1 MELFFRGE
9 IQMYIEQPNQGT
21 ELPFPNGIRGR
32 GALRASRRSYAR
44 ILPGSFALA
53 CLLIALVGVLPAAA
67 AAGTIKKFTVPTAG
81 SAPNGI
87 ITGPDGAL
95 WFTEAGSGKIGR
107 VTTSGAIT
115 ELTLV
120 GGSAAGFGSHPIT
133 TGPDGTLWF
142 VEQSAG
148 KIGRLTTTGV
158 LSQFILPGN
167 IHKDEVIESA
177 KSITAGP
184 DGALW
189 FTSQNKSP
197 VTFSIVSGQI
207 GRITT
212 SGTITEFTLPGGGTR
227 LTTPHPTD
235 ITTGPDGALWFTD
248 SNLGKIGRITT
259 RGSLTQ
265 FTTPQADPIGITTGP
280 DGALWFT
287 ATFFPAA
294 KVGRVTTAGVFT
306 IFTIAS
312 SADGVSAGESIATGP
327 DGKLWFSDYD
337 STLSRGSI
345 LSITTAG
352 KVKAFP
358 FPTLNDIDGITAG
371 PDAKMWFTS
380 TNFSTNVGSV
390 GYITTS

>member
-1 MELFFRGE
+1 M
-9 IQMYIEQPNQGT
+9 Q
-21 ELPFPNGIRGR
+21 
-32 GALRASRRSYAR
+32 ASRRSYAR

-53 CLLIALVGVLPAAA
+53 CLFIALIGVLPA

-81 SAPNGI
+81 SSPNGI
-87 ITGPDGAL
+87 TTGPEGAL

-115 ELTLV
+115 ELTLT
-120 GGSAAGFGSHPIT
+120 GGSASGFGSHPIT
-133 TGPDGTLWF
+133 KGPDGALWF
-142 VEQSAG
+142 VEQSTG
-148 KIGRLTTTGV
+148 TIGRLTTTGV
-158 LSQFILPGN
+158 FSQFNLPGN
-167 IHKDEVIESA
+167 INKDEVIESA

-197 VTFSIVSGQI
+197 VTFTIVSGQL

-212 SGTITEFTLPGGGTR
+212 SGSITEFTLPSGGTR
-227 LTTPHPTD
+227 RTTPHPID

-248 SNLGKIGRITT
+248 PNLSKIGRITT
-259 RGSLTQ
+259 SGSLTQ
-265 FTTPQADPIGITTGP
+265 FTSPQADPIGITTGP
-280 DGALWFT
+280 DGASWFT

-352 KVKAFP
+352 TVKAFP
-358 FPTLNDIDGITAG
+358 FPTLNVIDGITAG

-380 TNFSTNVGSV
+380 TNLSTNVGSV
-390 GYITTS
+390 GNITTS